1 MVERAE
7 LLAAFAKIHARMI
20 NEAGEPVLPGWT
32 RQIQFYF
39 PDLDEYWLLQVV
51 DGVPQGVERL
61 DEEQDAEVRISMSSD
76 TFVKLMNRTLSGFVA
91 MTRGLV
97 KVKASMA
104 DMRKMQVF
112 M

>member
-1 MVERAE
+1 MVEQAE
-7 LLAAFAKIHARMI
+7 LLAAFEKIHARMI

-39 PDLDEYWLLQVV
+39 PDLEQYWLLRV
-51 DGVPQGVERL
+51 DGGIPQGVERL

>member
-1 MVERAE
+1 MVEHAE
-7 LLAAFAKIHARMI
+7 LLAAFEKIHARMLT
-20 NEAGEPVLPGWT
+20 ETGEPVLSGWT

-39 PDLDEYWLLQVV
+39 PDVDQYWLLQVKE
-51 DGVPQGVERL
+51 GIPQGVTCL
-61 DEEQDAEVRISMSSD
+61 NEEQEAEVRITMSSD
-76 TFVKLMNRTLSGFVA
+76 TFVKLMDRTLSGFVA